1 MTFQPELPAAM
12 TTGLGAGGGGVVV
25 VGLDVVVVDVVV
37 DGVVVVVVVLLEVVV
52 VVASATVLPPVEP
65 VEPVDVEVPGG
76 VGVPVRSSARAAGA
90 VTASAMTASV
100 AATLP
105 TVRFLSMRMVLMV
118 SPGVLTARRRV

>member
-1 MTFQPELPAAM
+1 LTFQPELPSGM

-25 VGLDVVVVDVVV
+25 VGLGVVVVLVVV
-37 DGVVVVVVVLLEVVV
+37 DGVVVAVVLVVVPVVVDEVVV
-52 VVASATVLPPVEP
+52 SVEVVPAAPLAV
-65 VEPVDVEVPGG
+65 VEVPGG

-90 VTASAMTASV
+90 VTASATIASA

-105 TVRFLSMRMVLMV
+105 AVRFLSMRMVLMV